1 MSEYT
6 HKTLRELA
14 SRPPGDLGAG
24 VLLMQMRAT
33 LLACAD
39 TWEADIAAAERRAE
53 AETWW
58 PKPWPREF
66 DGPVIV
72 FAPSADP
79 HRPLKT
85 VAWWDGE
92 SLTHIP
98 FVWVDAVT
106 HIRPMPRGPE
116 PDDAPA
122 SPPEEP
128 R

>member
-1 MSEYT
+1 MSEHT
-6 HKTLRELA
+6 PETLEQVVAYYLGK
-14 SRPPGDLGAG
+14 RPGA
-24 VLLMQMRAT
+24 LRRA
-33 LLACAD
+33 AAYQ
-39 TWEADIAAAERRAE
+39 WAYAAARKGWKAAERRAEE

-122 SPPEEP
+122 SPPEEAL
-128 R
+128 